1 MGRHASL
8 IFEISL
14 RGSLAVRQMPGI
26 TAISTIKRSSHI
38 LAVCGWW
45 EIEGRGW
52 CNARIMVAFLF
63 RYRVREGTMVSL
75 GVVKQDMT
83 SHSINLNRCIYII
96 PKSCYFKRELFIN
109 VEGRDKSS
117 LEMKH

>member
-1 MGRHASL
+1 
-8 IFEISL
+8 
-14 RGSLAVRQMPGI
+14 
-26 TAISTIKRSSHI
+26 
-38 LAVCGWW
+38 
-45 EIEGRGW
+45 
-52 CNARIMVAFLF
+52 
-63 RYRVREGTMVSL
+63 MVSL